1 MLASH
6 ALALVGVP
14 MRRVIRIVQE
24 QRDARYNLLKGYFH
38 GSDDDTVEDIDH
50 ERLATVSLPLTSP
63 WLGKPVADL
72 NFHAMGVRLVGLRRA
87 NGKSE
92 PVSDTLEFELND
104 TLVISGTALT
114 LAVAED
120 KLIKG

>member
-1 MLASH
+1 M
-6 ALALVGVP
+6 
-14 MRRVIRIVQE
+14 
-24 QRDARYNLLKGYFH
+24 
-38 GSDDDTVEDIDH
+38 
-50 ERLATVSLPLTSP
+50 SLPLTSP

-92 PVSDTLEFELND
+92 PVSETLELELND
-104 TLVISGTALT
+104 TLVISGTART